1 MHRSR
6 WEGVRCPGAPRE
18 IEALNLHGK
27 INKIRP
33 PPPPTLRKKW
43 ICFTITT
50 FLNFSFKLSMV
61 KYSRVQK
68 HQVGMHKA
76 NKITTYKSRKTII
89 KLERTYRIY
98 LYITACGD
106 NLFPSKMMSLG

>member
-33 PPPPTLRKKW
+33 PPPLP
-43 ICFTITT
+43 
-50 FLNFSFKLSMV
+50 
-61 KYSRVQK
+61 
-68 HQVGMHKA
+68 
-76 NKITTYKSRKTII
+76 
-89 KLERTYRIY
+89 
-98 LYITACGD
+98 
-106 NLFPSKMMSLG
+106 PSAKNGYVLP